1 MDYCFRF
8 DFIPN
13 CLREIEDF
21 FIGSTS
27 EYPEISILYPDTGYI
42 KTGYCTERNEM
53 AITRE
58 KKEAL
63 VAELVSKLQ
72 SAKSVVFTDY
82 RGLTVEEIEEV
93 RNELRKDGI
102 EFRVV
107 KNTLFKIAAREA
119 GIEIV
124 EDVTHGHPVAIA
136 FAGDDEVAP
145 AKITFTY
152 SKKNDKFAIVG
163 GILEGKQISDIM
175 VKSLA
180 SLPGR
185 EELYAKI
192 VGSIASPLS
201 GMVNVLSGNVRGL
214 VNVLSAIRDSK

>member
-1 MDYCFRF
+1 
-8 DFIPN
+8 
-13 CLREIEDF
+13 
-21 FIGSTS
+21 
-27 EYPEISILYPDTGYI
+27 
-42 KTGYCTERNEM
+42 M

-58 KKEAL
+58 KKETL
-63 VAELVSKLQ
+63 VADLVAKLQ
-72 SAKSVVFTDY
+72 GAKSVVFTDY
-82 RGLTVEEIEEV
+82 RGLTVEEIDEV
-93 RNELRKDGI
+93 RNQLRAEGI
-102 EFRVV
+102 EFKVI
-107 KNTLFKIAAREA
+107 KNTLFKLAAREA
-119 GIEIV
+119 GIEIS

-145 AKITFTY
+145 AKITYTY

-185 EELYAKI
+185 EELYAKL
-192 VGSIASPLS
+192 VGSLASPLS
-201 GMVNVLSGNVRGL
+201 GMVNVLAGNVRGL

>member
-1 MDYCFRF
+1 
-8 DFIPN
+8 
-13 CLREIEDF
+13 
-21 FIGSTS
+21 
-27 EYPEISILYPDTGYI
+27 
-42 KTGYCTERNEM
+42 M
-53 AITRE
+53 AITRK

-63 VAELVSKLQ
+63 VADLVAKLT

-82 RGLTVEEIEEV
+82 RGLTVEEIDEV
-93 RNELRKDGI
+93 RNQLRTEGI

-107 KNTLFKIAAREA
+107 KNTLFKLAAHKA
-119 GIEIV
+119 GIEIT

-136 FAGDDEVAP
+136 FAGEDEVAP

-180 SLPGR
+180 TLPSR

-214 VNVLSAIRDSK
+214 VTVLGAIRDGK